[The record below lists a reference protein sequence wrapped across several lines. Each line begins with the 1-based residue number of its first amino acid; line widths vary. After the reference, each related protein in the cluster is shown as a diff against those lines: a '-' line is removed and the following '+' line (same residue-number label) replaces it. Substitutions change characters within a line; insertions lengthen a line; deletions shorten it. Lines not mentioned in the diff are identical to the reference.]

1 MGTDIFADIS
11 LARRLERAEARSNAS
26 FVDAHAR
33 LRPDSGAE
41 WIEVAGTYAMFDGV
55 HSPCTQ
61 TFGLGIFQLPSD
73 TELSAIEKFFRA
85 RGAPVFHEISPL
97 ADKNLMPM
105 LIERGYRPCELST
118 VMFLPLA
125 ERAPR
130 KVPNEAIHVRTLK
143 DADDDRDLFVRTF
156 AEGWSEF
163 TEYAE
168 FMLEMAR
175 ISAITKGNV
184 PFVAELDGQVVA
196 CGSLSIRDDVAL
208 FAGASTVPAFRRRGA
223 QQALLEARFC
233 YAREAGCELALMA
246 AEPGSGS
253 QRNAER
259 QGFRIAYTRTKW
271 KKPGQLQ

>member
-1 MGTDIFADIS
+1 MTADVFADVA

-26 FVDAHAR
+26 FVEAHAR
-33 LRPDSGAE
+33 LRPEAGAE
-41 WIEVAGTYAMFDGV
+41 WIEVAGAYAMFDGV

-61 TFGLGIFQLPSD
+61 TFGLGIFQLPTD
-73 TELSAIEKFFRA
+73 AELGAIEKFFRA
-85 RGAPVFHEISPL
+85 RGAPVFHEVSPL
-97 ADKNLMPM
+97 ADKGLMPM
-105 LIERGYRPCELST
+105 LIERGYRPCEMST

-125 ERAPR
+125 ERASR
-130 KVPNEAIHVRTLK
+130 KVPNEAIRVRTVR
-143 DADDDRDLFVRTF
+143 DNAGDRELFVRSF
-156 AEGWSEF
+156 AEGWSES

-175 ISAITKGNV
+175 IAAITEGNV
-184 PFVAELDGQVVA
+184 PFIAELDEQAVA

-223 QQALLEARFC
+223 QQALLEARFR
-233 YAREAGCELALMA
+233 YAREVGCELAMMG

-259 QGFRIAYTRTKW
+259 QGFRIGYTRTKW
-271 KKPGQLQ
+271 KLAGS

>member
-1 MGTDIFADIS
+1 MAADLFADLA

-26 FVDAHAR
+26 FVEAHAR
-33 LRPDSGAE
+33 LRPEAGAE
-41 WIEVAGTYAMFDGV
+41 WIEVARAYAMFDGA

-61 TFGLGIFQLPSD
+61 TFGLGMFRLPTD
-73 TELSAIEKFFRA
+73 VELGAIEKFFRA
-85 RGAPVFHEISPL
+85 RGAPVFHEVSPL
-97 ADKNLMPM
+97 ADKGLMPM
-105 LIERGYRPCELST
+105 LNERGYRPFEMST

-125 ERAPR
+125 ERAAR
-130 KVPNEAIHVRTLK
+130 KVPNEAIRVRAVK
-143 DADDDRDLFVRTF
+143 DDAEDRELFVRTF

-175 ISAITKGNV
+175 ISATTEGNV
-184 PFVAELDGQVVA
+184 PFIAELDGQAVA

-223 QQALLEARFC
+223 QQALLEARFR
-233 YAREAGCELALMA
+233 YARTAGCELALMG

-259 QGFRIAYTRTKW
+259 QGFRIGYTRTKW
-271 KKPGQLQ
+271 KLAG